1 MSLLSNFL
9 WFLTIYI
16 PIFWAIKLA
25 YILSPQNPIAE
36 LKCWTL
42 QFLDSQC
49 IPYDNYYFR
58 PLLKECTA
66 NLKSQF
72 PQGSSWDLPDNLK
85 VVELTPSTM
94 KEYFSSHK
102 NALNTPFIIRGFLN
116 QPDTDFDLNKYA
128 DIHYLLENVQ
138 SNSTYVF
145 DTTGKAPK
153 TLTLKSALEGMLA
166 RDGLYMKF
174 NRELTKNEEV
184 FGTAIDRATDV
195 TMWALP
201 RRHHRLGALP
211 PRPVL
216 LDTSIKFFKLKMNGL
231 LASSSPV
238 AGSFLDADAQRGQ
251 SW

>member
-42 QFLDSQC
+42 QFLDSQF
-49 IPYDNYYFR
+49 IPFDNYFFR
-58 PLLKECTA
+58 PMFKECTA
-66 NLKSQF
+66 NLKNQF
-72 PQGSSWDLPDNLK
+72 PQGTNWDMPDDLK

-94 KEYFSSHK
+94 KEYFTSNK

-138 SNSTYVF
+138 SNNTYVF
-145 DTTGKAPK
+145 DTTGKVCS
-153 TLTLKSALEGMLA
+153 T
-166 RDGLYMKF
+166 
-174 NRELTKNEEV
+174 NV
-184 FGTAIDRATDV
+184 I
-195 TMWALP
+195 
-201 RRHHRLGALP
+201 
-211 PRPVL
+211 
-216 LDTSIKFFKLKMNGL
+216 IFK
-231 LASSSPV
+231 
-238 AGSFLDADAQRGQ
+238 
-251 SW
+251 